1 MIIGIEGGQVEGNSQ
16 RGTRP
21 LQGLEIP
28 HGKRTGKPLQC
39 FDQECL
45 SGMWWHVFHK
55 NHCSCPDE
63 IRLEGYTRRPC
74 HHELWHTFLTM
85 KDSNDEPKQSFT
97 LRLLLSGVL
106 SQYKVTNAA

>member
-1 MIIGIEGGQVEGNSQ
+1 MIIGTEGGQVEGNSQ

-45 SGMWWHVFHK
+45 SVVA
-55 NHCSCPDE
+55 CVSQE
-63 IRLEGYTRRPC
+63 SL
-74 HHELWHTFLTM
+74 
-85 KDSNDEPKQSFT
+85 Q
-97 LRLLLSGVL
+97 LSW
-106 SQYKVTNAA
+106 